1 MSVQFSAKLSLLR
14 REKGITQKQ
23 AAEDLGISQALLSH
37 YEKGI
42 RECNLDFVR
51 KAAEYYEVTAD
62 YLLGMTDARR
72 QTDDFFDPNP
82 LATDNRILPKTVLR
96 SILALSRQAETDG
109 EAREMFFCDYFS
121 LCVKKFAAA
130 EEESGAL
137 MDSLCDVSLRRLCEN
152 ERNSNDKPSQTPPQ
166 AVQTVCDH
174 AILLLNNDVTDA
186 FK

>member
-42 RECNLDFVR
+42 RECHLDFVR

-72 QTDDFFDPNP
+72 QTDDLFDPHDVS
-82 LATDNRILPKTVLR
+82 TDNRVFPKTVLR
-96 SILALSRQAETDG
+96 SIFALSRQAENDG
-109 EAREMFFCDYFS
+109 EAAEMMFCDFFS
-121 LCVKKFAAA
+121 LCVKKYAAGPDA
-130 EEESGAL
+130 DNTLIDA
-137 MDSLCDVSLRRLCEN
+137 LCDVSLRRLN
-152 ERNSNDKPSQTPPQ
+152 ANAKPSEQQSPLAPPMS
-166 AVQTVCDH
+166 VQTVCDH
-174 AILLLNNDVTDA
+174 ALLLINNDVTDA
-186 FK
+186 FR

>member
-42 RECNLDFVR
+42 RECHLDFVR

-62 YLLGMTDARR
+62 YLLGMTDSRR
-72 QTDDFFDPNP
+72 QTDDLLDPHDVS
-82 LATDNRILPKTVLR
+82 TDNRVFPKTVLR
-96 SILALSRQAETDG
+96 SIYALSRQAEMDG
-109 EAREMFFCDYFS
+109 DAAEIMFCDYFS
-121 LCVKKFAAA
+121 LCIKKYAAA
-130 EEESGAL
+130 FD
-137 MDSLCDVSLRRLCEN
+137 DSSTLTDALCDVSLRRLCN
-152 ERNSNDKPSQTPPQ
+152 NVKPSDESPTTPPM

-174 AILLLNNDVTDA
+174 AMLLINNDVTDA
-186 FK
+186 FR